1 MLLVP
6 WKSINRLFPLSPP
19 SSLALLTSSSSFT
32 CSLQAVLCQPQL
44 HVEKD
49 SVQFPQYQYL
59 TECIY
64 IRYREKTMT
73 QNKTDSY
80 MSLMQIPAGYL
91 NIMGYVDE
99 SEVNGPGCRAVVWV
113 QGCLRE
119 CPGCFNT
126 ESWSFEI
133 NQLVNIDHLAEKI
146 LSNPRNQGVT
156 FSGGEPFWQAAALA
170 SVARKV
176 KAVGLN
182 VMSFSGFTL
191 EQLQSEYA
199 PAGSQELLDQL
210 DILIDGPYIQS
221 LALNSPDSPV
231 SSSNQRVHVFNPA
244 LQDNISWASD
254 QIEIHIF
261 KDGSRLVTGYR
272 GKLELGD

>member
-1 MLLVP
+1 
-6 WKSINRLFPLSPP
+6 
-19 SSLALLTSSSSFT
+19 
-32 CSLQAVLCQPQL
+32 
-44 HVEKD
+44 
-49 SVQFPQYQYL
+49 
-59 TECIY
+59 
-64 IRYREKTMT
+64 MT

-126 ESWSFEI
+126 ESWSFEM
-133 NQLVNIDHLAEKI
+133 NQLVTIDHLAEKI

-176 KAVGLN
+176 KAAGLN

-210 DILIDGPYIQS
+210 DILIDGPYIES
-221 LALNSPDSPV
+221 LALNSPNSPV

-272 GKLELGD
+272 GKLELED